1 MHLKNAFIS
10 RWGMAKESI
19 SEPGDM
25 PIEIMQTGKQRKK
38 RIKNKEQNIQ
48 ELWDN
53 YK

>member
-38 RIKNKEQNIQ
+38 KNKKQRTEYSRTVRQ
-48 ELWDN
+48 L
-53 YK
+53 